1 MESSMSGIRLK
12 HKGWVVVADGEKALF
27 LENGGTPDKPALFVF
42 NAFEQ
47 PNPKTAMQGVDRPG
61 RLSEGMGSS
70 HRSAVQETDWHRLAK
85 HEFAHDIASVLEQS
99 VQAGRFEQLVI
110 VAPPVVLGELRKSLN
125 KAVTDRIIAD
135 EAKDLTGHPVQEIE
149 KMLFG

>member
-1 MESSMSGIRLK
+1 MSGIRLK

-27 LENGGTPDKPALFVF
+27 LVNAGTPDKPALHVF

-47 PNPKTAMQGVDRPG
+47 PNPKTAAQGVDRPG
-61 RLSEGMGSS
+61 RLSDGMGST

-85 HEFAHDIASVLEQS
+85 HEFAHDVASVLEKNA
-99 VQAGRFEQLVI
+99 QADGFEQLVI
-110 VAPPVVLGELRKSLN
+110 VAPPVVLGELRKSMS
-125 KAVTDRIIAD
+125 KSVVAKVIAE

-149 KMLFG
+149 KTLFG